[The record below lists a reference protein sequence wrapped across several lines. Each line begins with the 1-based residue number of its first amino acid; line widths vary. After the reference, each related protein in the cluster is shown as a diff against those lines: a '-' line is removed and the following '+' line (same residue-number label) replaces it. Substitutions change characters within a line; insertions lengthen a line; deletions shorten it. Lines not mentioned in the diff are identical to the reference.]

1 MTAIETTLA
10 QRLAGVVATVRSEL
24 DVSRQVFRDG
34 PGYVV
39 RDPISFKTLR
49 LDPEDY
55 QVLVA
60 LREDRSLSETF
71 DALVA
76 DGVLSQ
82 DDEEDFYAF
91 VLNLH
96 RQGMLSLPVND
107 ADSLYARFER
117 RRRLEA
123 RAKILGF
130 LFLRVPLV
138 NPDLFLDRTVRFVAP
153 LFTRNALI
161 AWALLMLAA
170 LGVAIARWSDLT
182 APVLAMISGDR
193 LILLWFT
200 LIALK
205 VIHEFGH
212 AYACKIF
219 NGKVPEMGAFF
230 ILFTPCAYVDATDS
244 WSFPSR
250 TRRIIVAL
258 AGMYFESIVGAIAL
272 FVWALTSDSTL
283 NTIAY
288 QTVMLSTIVTIGFN
302 ANPLMRYDGYY
313 ILSDLVNIP
322 NLRSR
327 ATEAFRNFLKRI
339 ALGIRVDD
347 GLSRR
352 HRHIL
357 IALGLA
363 FSLYKTTL
371 VFTMSAVIATK
382 IYFLGI
388 AIALFYALST
398 ILKQGIKLV
407 QYLLFADETRP
418 VRLRAIAVLVL
429 LFVIVPAC
437 LTLIPIRPTTT
448 VRGVIG
454 HTRETTIRAQVPGF
468 LTVPPPP
475 VGAEVP
481 GGAPL
486 ASLEN
491 PELEAQV
498 AIAAASAQI
507 SAATLRRHAILDDLL
522 PPPWLTQSAVDLA
535 RLADAEHQAA
545 LLHPKAPYRA
555 RIIERHTPY
564 EGTYLNPGD
573 AIATIA
579 AGGLCADLLIRE
591 DELELYPL
599 AVGDELTCRPVAD
612 PTRTI
617 RARVDFVES
626 AATRDEVDPFMTSM
640 GAGAI
645 TINPHSGRAAHPL
658 VRVRLTLLDADGLD
672 QHAQI
677 RVRLAGHPR
686 PMVAVVTRRL
696 ARFLNSLRREQS

>member
-1 MTAIETTLA
+1 MSACETSLA
-10 QRLAGVVATVRSEL
+10 QRLAGVVASVRSEL

-60 LREDRSLSETF
+60 LREDRTLSDTF
-71 DALVA
+71 DKLKN
-76 DGVLSQ
+76 DGILTEE
-82 DDEEDFYAF
+82 DEEDYYAF

-153 LFTRNALI
+153 LFTRTALV
-161 AWALLMLAA
+161 AWAVLMLAA
-170 LGVAIARWSDLT
+170 LALAISRWSDLS

-200 LIALK
+200 LVALK

-212 AYACKIF
+212 AYACKVF
-219 NGKVPEMGAFF
+219 SGKVPEMGAFF

-244 WSFPSR
+244 WGFASR
-250 TRRIIVAL
+250 TKRIIVAL
-258 AGMYFESIVGAIAL
+258 AGMYFESIVGVIAL
-272 FVWALTSDSTL
+272 FVWAFTSDSTL

-313 ILSDLVNIP
+313 IFSDLVNIP

-327 ATEAFRNFLKRI
+327 ATETFRAFLKRV
-339 ALGIRVDD
+339 ALGIRSHDD
-347 GLSRR
+347 LTPALRR
-352 HRHIL
+352 TL
-357 IALGLA
+357 TVFGFA
-363 FSLYKTTL
+363 FSLYKSML

-388 AIALFYALST
+388 AIAVFYALST
-398 ILKQGIKLV
+398 ILKQGINLV
-407 QYLLFADETRP
+407 RYLLFSEETRP
-418 VRLRAIAVLVL
+418 VRGRAIAVLVL
-429 LFVIVPAC
+429 LFVILPAF
-437 LTLIPIRPTTT
+437 LMLVPIRPTTT
-448 VRGVIG
+448 VRGIVG
-454 HTRETTIRAQVPGF
+454 HARETTIRAEVPGF

-475 VGAEVP
+475 VGTEVS
-481 GGAPL
+481 ADQTI
-486 ASLEN
+486 AALEN
-491 PELEAQV
+491 PELNAQV
-498 AIAAASAQI
+498 ELAAAGANLSAV
-507 SAATLRRHAILDDLL
+507 TLRHHAILDDLL
-522 PPPWLTQSAVDLA
+522 PQAWLTQSAVDLA
-535 RLADAEHQAA
+535 RLRHAEHQES
-545 LLHPKAPYRA
+545 LLMPRAPHDGV
-555 RIIERHTPY
+555 IIERHARH
-564 EGTYLNPGD
+564 EGVYLAPGD
-573 AIATIA
+573 PIATIA
-579 AGGLCADLLIRE
+579 SGNLRADLLIRE
-591 DELELYPL
+591 DELELFPL
-599 AVGDELTCRPVAD
+599 ARGDELICRPVAD
-612 PTRTI
+612 PSQVI
-617 RARVDFVES
+617 RARVDAVEP

-645 TINPHSGRAAHPL
+645 TVNPHDGRAAHPL
-658 VRVRLTLLDADGLD
+658 VRIRLTLLDARDLD

-677 RVRLAGHPR
+677 RVRLVGQAR
-686 PMVAVVTRRL
+686 PMASVASRRL
-696 ARFLNSLRREQS
+696 ARFLNSLRRRQS